1 MCDEKSG
8 SPLALGKNVH
18 GVKGVKNRNYFLITQ
33 SKYHLIIQQEN
44 EQEARVAS
52 LEIFFIGFKHSVEPW
67 EKFLCA
73 MVTEKGGM
81 VKQRGCNH

>member
-1 MCDEKSG
+1 MSQTG
-8 SPLALGKNVH
+8 LNQTLFMKNH
-18 GVKGVKNRNYFLITQ
+18 Q
-33 SKYHLIIQQEN
+33 KYHLIIQQVN
-44 EQEARVAS
+44 EQVARVAS

-73 MVTEKGGM
+73 MVTEKGSM

>member
-1 MCDEKSG
+1 M
-8 SPLALGKNVH
+8 
-18 GVKGVKNRNYFLITQ
+18 
-33 SKYHLIIQQEN
+33 IIQQVS

-73 MVTEKGGM
+73 MVTEKGSM
-81 VKQRGCNH
+81 ENKWDVIIEKN